1 MKSLVKITVV
11 CLSLLC
17 LWGCGG
23 GSSEDQ
29 PAKQGQIPRREDRSQ
44 LDEGH
49 MNIERL
55 QEQCRFV

>member
-1 MKSLVKITVV
+1 MKSLIKITVV

-23 GSSEDQ
+23 SSEEQ

-44 LDEGH
+44 LDERH
-49 MNIERL
+49 MNDEHL